1 MLHETY
7 RLDAKTSFGIDIAAA
22 PSDGK
27 KYPIVV
33 LVHGNF
39 GLGKPFGEALQK
51 FTEEIAALGYL
62 AALPSYYPP
71 GESHPNDVDI
81 DTHVPALVAAVK
93 HLYSRSDADPTRL
106 GLVGFSLGG
115 GIAMSYI
122 NSSPADSVKAFA
134 DFYGYVGPKLGE
146 GVAKFPPTI
155 IFNNQ
160 HDPYVPVAQNS
171 EPLADALERAAIAHE
186 PGKPYSWYNDNWD
199 VGKNHVLKPGGRADV
214 DSRDKTKEWLKK
226 YMPPVGRS

>member
-1 MLHETY
+1 MIHEIY
-7 RLDAKTSFGIDIAAA
+7 DLNPKTSFDIDIAEA

-39 GLGKPFGEALQK
+39 GLGKPFGDELRK

-62 AALPSYYPP
+62 AALPSYYPS
-71 GESHPNDVDI
+71 GESHPFDVDI
-81 DTHVPALVAAVK
+81 DAHVPALFAAVK
-93 HLYSRSDADPTRL
+93 HLQGRADADPTRL

-122 NSSPADSVKAFA
+122 NSSPAGSVKVFA
-134 DFYGYVGPKLGE
+134 DFYGYVAPKLSD
-146 GVAKFPPTI
+146 GVANFPPTI

-160 HDPYVPVAQNS
+160 HDPFVPVDQNS
-171 EPLADALERAAIAHE
+171 EPLADALERAGIVHE
-186 PGKPYSWYNDNWD
+186 PGTPYHWYDDIWD
-199 VGKNHVLKPGGRADV
+199 LGKNHVFKPGGAADV
-214 DSRDKTKEWLKK
+214 DSRDRTREWLKK
-226 YMPPVGRS
+226 YLPPVGRP